1 MAHLDAYLFFDGSC
15 AAAMRFYETVL
26 GARLEMMQTYAEAPA
41 THSAKSSPSDA
52 DRIMH
57 ARLDVDGRALMG
69 SDFPAGE
76 PHPGMHGFA
85 LSINYP
91 SVFEARQV
99 FDALARGRVDHDA
112 VWRDLLG
119 GRIRH
124 ADRQVRHT
132 VDGQRRQAEVISP
145 GAMSCGGRSA

>member
-1 MAHLDAYLFFDGSC
+1 MAHLDAYLFFDGCC

-41 THSAKSSPSDA
+41 THSEKSSPSDA

-69 SDFPAGE
+69 SDFPAGQA
-76 PHPGMHGFA
+76 HPGMNGFA

-99 FDALARGRVDHDA
+99 FDALAQGGSITMPFGETFWAEGFGMLTDKFGTPWMVNVDK
-112 VWRDLLG
+112 
-119 GRIRH
+119 
-124 ADRQVRHT
+124 
-132 VDGQRRQAEVISP
+132 P
-145 GAMSCGGRSA
+145 K